1 MFDFKELIFQMRRR
15 ILTNR
20 PSMNAP
26 TGVPINWE
34 TLKHCVHDIYL
45 NKITKYDSLI
55 EVVYP
60 EGTNQSN
67 FSLDMSDYLIN
78 LKRKIDF
85 ASSKTLKMNISKKDS
100 THKFGISLILI
111 KDAGS
116 DIIDAKLRFACEM
129 EDSQTEEFEVSIG
142 IFDLATY
149 DNQFNILV
157 GEQTFDNKNP
167 NMLKPWVTI
176 DFKSTSKI
184 IFNNMPINIRNF
196 FDMNTNEFIIKD
208 YNLI

>member
-1 MFDFKELIFQMRRR
+1 
-15 ILTNR
+15 
-20 PSMNAP
+20 
-26 TGVPINWE
+26 
-34 TLKHCVHDIYL
+34 
-45 NKITKYDSLI
+45 
-55 EVVYP
+55 
-60 EGTNQSN
+60 
-67 FSLDMSDYLIN
+67 
-78 LKRKIDF
+78 
-85 ASSKTLKMNISKKDS
+85 
-100 THKFGISLILI
+100 
-111 KDAGS
+111 
-116 DIIDAKLRFACEM
+116 M

-157 GEQTFDNKNP
+157 GEQSFDNKNP